1 MPRRHPDRDR
11 RRFSEATEA
20 KRRDAEVKVIEQD
33 ARDTSLWHTWFVR
46 YNPLYFVSAL
56 SILYG
61 ILLVSNGLDEAGLKE
76 RKVLL
81 TVVLESYQLLLIA
94 GAALLFRSGRS
105 RRSAVILGLTAVV
118 FLLDCTFQMEILACL
133 EARWLAAVWVVL
145 AALKLAALRFAFRL
159 RAAASAFVVPIAAV
173 VAIAW
178 VPQILDQGD
187 ADRDTVHLLA
197 TWLAAALAAWLMS
210 ARPRLACLAPLD
222 AWGKT
227 VLRRATR
234 ATWAIWSGFY
244 LAHLVA
250 WASIFDVSWT
260 PLHLVPVFVLMAFRI
275 EEEAVVWAAGALA
288 VALAMT
294 VPATAAPSALVIA
307 VVFAWRCRQ
316 LCCPRLMV
324 GVVLALHVAWRA
336 VGWQQGEL
344 PAAGLGLNLLTA
356 VALIFLVWRQRSTT
370 AALALAAGTVGLRE
384 HLPQLGTLAWGLVFL
399 ATGFLSLITGIAIN
413 WLQPALRPAEP
424 E

>member
-1 MPRRHPDRDR
+1 M
-11 RRFSEATEA
+11 
-20 KRRDAEVKVIEQD
+20 IEQD
-33 ARDTSLWHTWFVR
+33 ARDHSLWQTWFVR
-46 YNPLYFVSAL
+46 YNPLYFTSAL

-61 ILLVSNGLDEAGLKE
+61 ILLVSRGLDEAGLKE

-105 RRSAVILGLTAVV
+105 RRSAVILGLTAAV

-133 EARWLAAVWVVL
+133 EARWLAAVWVAL
-145 AALKLAALRFAFRL
+145 AAFKLAALRFAFRL
-159 RAAASAFVVPIAAV
+159 RAEASALVVPLAAAV
-173 VAIAW
+173 AISW
-178 VPQILDQGD
+178 VPQVLDRGA
-187 ADRDTVHLLA
+187 ADRETVHLLA
-197 TWLAAALAAWLMS
+197 AWLAAALAAWWMS
-210 ARPRLACLAPLD
+210 VRPRLACADRLD
-222 AWGKT
+222 AWGET

-234 ATWAIWSGFY
+234 AVWAIWGGFY

-250 WASIFDVSWT
+250 WATIFDLSWT
-260 PLHLVPVFVLMAFRI
+260 PLYLVPVLVLMAFRI
-275 EEEAVVWAAGALA
+275 DEEGAVWAAGALA

-294 VPATAAPSALVIA
+294 VPATAAPSALVVA

-316 LCCPRLMV
+316 LGRPRLIV
-324 GVVLALHVAWRA
+324 GAVLALHVAWRA

-344 PAAGLGLNLLTA
+344 PAAGLGLNLLSA
-356 VALIFLVWRQRSTT
+356 AALIFLAWRLRSTT
-370 AALALAAGTVGLRE
+370 AALALAAGAFGLRE
-384 HLPQLGTLAWGLVFL
+384 HLPQLGALVWGLLFL
-399 ATGFLSLITGIAIN
+399 AAGFLSLITGVAIN